1 LSKTYN
7 MAGFRVGMLVGNAQL
22 VDAVGRLKSN
32 IDSGIFRP
40 IQYAA
45 IEALHLPEAWL
56 LERNA
61 IYKRRRDVLVT
72 GCNEVGMRAHRP
84 SAGLYVWA
92 HVPTLD
98 GYPQNVRQ
106 MWSAGQARGQAQGTA
121 PTVEGVGAAQEFANW
136 LFDETGV
143 FVTPGTQFG
152 SMGEGFVRISITA
165 PEERLTTAL
174 LRIGRALQTLGIEQT
189 L

>member
-1 LSKTYN
+1 
-7 MAGFRVGMLVGNAQL
+7 

-56 LERNA
+56 QERNA
-61 IYKRRRDVLVT
+61 IYKRRRDVLVA
-72 GCNEVGMRAHRP
+72 GCNEFGMRAHKP

-92 HVPTLD
+92 HVPTL
-98 GYPQNVRQ
+98 GGQSRNAGHMWGARQ
-106 MWSAGQARGQAQGTA
+106 GHEQAQGTA
-121 PTVEGVGAAQEFANW
+121 PTVEGVGVGAAREFANW

-152 SMGEGFVRISITA
+152 TMGEGFVRISITA

-174 LRIGRALQTLGIEQT
+174 LRIGQALQTLGIGQT